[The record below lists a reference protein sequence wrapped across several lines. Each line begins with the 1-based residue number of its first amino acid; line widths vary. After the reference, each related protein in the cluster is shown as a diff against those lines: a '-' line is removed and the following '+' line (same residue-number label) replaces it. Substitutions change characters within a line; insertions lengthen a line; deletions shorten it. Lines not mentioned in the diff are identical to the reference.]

1 MSAEL
6 KTLLALAVLAA
17 VAVFAL
23 AAFLTVRLIRT
34 RRILKQA
41 GVPLEHKA
49 AYWGALLYT
58 LSPVDLLPDP
68 VYLDDIGVLL
78 LALHVLQS
86 SARTRP
92 AGPGVTPDP
101 RPRSPR
107 RSDS

>member
-1 MSAEL
+1 MEL
-6 KTLLALAVLAA
+6 QTVLVVAGIAAAAAFAAA
-17 VAVFAL
+17 VV
-23 AAFLTVRLIRT
+23 LTVRLIRA
-34 RRILKQA
+34 RRILKAA

-68 VYLDDIGVLL
+68 VYLDDVGVLL

-86 SARTRP
+86 SVRERP
-92 AGPGVTPDP
+92 GAPRLSPRPDP
-101 RPRSPR
+101 RVPP

>member
-6 KTLLALAVLAA
+6 KILLVLAVLAA
-17 VAVFAL
+17 IAVFAL
-23 AAFLTVRLIRT
+23 AIVLTIRLIRA
-34 RRILKQA
+34 RRLLKEA

-58 LSPVDLLPDP
+58 ISPVDLLPDP

-86 SARTRP
+86 SAGKTRKE
-92 AGPGVTPDP
+92 G
-101 RPRSPR
+101 RPL
-107 RSDS
+107 

>member
-17 VAVFAL
+17 IAVFAL
-23 AAFLTVRLIRT
+23 AVTLTVRLIRA
-34 RRILKQA
+34 RRILKEA

-68 VYLDDIGVLL
+68 VYLDDVGVLL
-78 LALHVLQS
+78 LALHVLHS
-86 SARTRP
+86 SVRERP
-92 AGPGVTPDP
+92 GAPGLSSRS